1 MSDPKAAAA
10 AEAAANSASDSR
22 KGREIRALSWSAV
35 STIGGA
41 LINLGRAILLSR
53 LLQPEQFGVFGLVVF
68 ALSAAAMLSDL
79 GMGRFAIVANFSGAA
94 EQRRFLD
101 TAWTVGIA
109 RGAALSIVMAC
120 LAQPYAA
127 AVHQRGLAPL
137 LAACSAWFLIGS
149 LANPGTLLLYRQ
161 LEQRS
166 LALLRLGTDLC
177 GLAITALLAWE
188 MRTTW
193 SLVIGWLA
201 GAAFGAA
208 VSYVVHPY
216 RPRFTL
222 DREMFRRGFVQGRH
236 IAVVVALSFVTT
248 QVDNLIVGRLLGA
261 AALGVY
267 LFAYRLATLPI
278 DHVQAVAGS
287 VAMAAYVRHR
297 CGQPAALAAQLQRVL
312 IPSTSLLCAGLLPVL
327 LLRREIVLLLGGARW
342 ADAAPLLP
350 PLLLLSLLRCTC
362 IHLGT
367 LLQSVERA
375 ELEARAKLLEAALF
389 IPGCALAVQA
399 WGLQGASWA
408 GALVYALAIAQRTR
422 ALRQVLPGQVLAV
435 TAAWSRT
442 AVAALGMSVAGLLAE
457 QRGASPLWVAPA
469 ALLGYVAL
477 ALRLEPM
484 LLQRVQQLF
493 ARRVVRA

>member
-1 MSDPKAAAA
+1 
-10 AEAAANSASDSR
+10 
-22 KGREIRALSWSAV
+22 
-35 STIGGA
+35 
-41 LINLGRAILLSR
+41 
-53 LLQPEQFGVFGLVVF
+53 
-68 ALSAAAMLSDL
+68 
-79 GMGRFAIVANFSGAA
+79 
-94 EQRRFLD
+94 
-101 TAWTVGIA
+101 
-109 RGAALSIVMAC
+109 
-120 LAQPYAA
+120 
-127 AVHQRGLAPL
+127 
-137 LAACSAWFLIGS
+137 
-149 LANPGTLLLYRQ
+149 
-161 LEQRS
+161 
-166 LALLRLGTDLC
+166 
-177 GLAITALLAWE
+177 
-188 MRTTW
+188 
-193 SLVIGWLA
+193 
-201 GAAFGAA
+201 
-208 VSYVVHPY
+208 
-216 RPRFTL
+216 
-222 DREMFRRGFVQGRH
+222 
-236 IAVVVALSFVTT
+236 VTT
-248 QVDNLIVGRLLGA
+248 QVDNLIVGRLLGT

-267 LFAYRLATLPI
+267 LFAYRLASLPI

-297 CGQPAALAAQLQRVL
+297 FGQPAALAAQLQRVL
-312 IPSTSLLCAGLLPVL
+312 VPSTSLLCAGLLSVL

-350 PLLLLSLLRCTC
+350 PLLLMSLLRCTC

-399 WGLQGASWA
+399 WGLQGACWA

-422 ALRQVLPGQVLAV
+422 ALRQVLPGQVRAV

-442 AVAALGMSVAGLLAE
+442 AVAALATGAAGLLAE